1 MKRKEQLHLV
11 DLFSGAGG
19 FTRGFYEVGFIPLIA
34 IDVDEAAASSYV
46 TNFPKTLVLVE
57 DIREVSCDLIKRFLN
72 GVKVDVLIGSPP
84 CEPFTGSNPN
94 RMSNPLDRLYK
105 DPQGQLVLEFVRI
118 LSCLEPKAF
127 VMENVPAIM
136 DGDLKSALKEE
147 FGKVG
152 YETYF
157 NVLKA
162 EEYGTPSHRVRV
174 FLSNL
179 PLNPPKK
186 GIKKVVVWD
195 VLKDLPPPS
204 HDPPLPNHEPPPN
217 LSKSKLKRAVR
228 IRWGSSMIK
237 YEGAEG
243 RKLPNFI
250 RLHPYR
256 IAPTVLGSSRFLHPF
271 EERLLTVRE
280 QARLMGFPDHHVF
293 LGGKEQQY
301 NQVGE
306 AVPPTL
312 AKAIAEELIKFLGG

>member
-1 MKRKEQLHLV
+1 MKRGRPPHLV

-19 FTRGFYEVGFIPLIA
+19 FTRGFHEVGFTSLIA
-34 IDVDEAAASSYV
+34 VDVDEAAASSYV
-46 TNFPKTLVLVE
+46 SNFPTALVLVE
-57 DIREVSCDLIKRFLN
+57 DVREVSCDLIRKLLN
-72 GVKVDVLIGSPP
+72 GVEVDVLIGSPP

-94 RMSNPLDRLYK
+94 RMSDPLDRLYK
-105 DPQGQLVLEFVRI
+105 DPQGQLVLEFIRI

-136 DGDLKSALKEE
+136 EGDLRSALKEE
-147 FGKVG
+147 FGRVG
-152 YETYF
+152 YEVRF

-162 EEYGTPSHRVRV
+162 EDYGTPSRRTRV
-174 FLSNL
+174 FISNL
-179 PLNPPKK
+179 TLNPRRS
-186 GIKKVVVWD
+186 GGKVVVWD

-204 HDPPLPNHEPPPN
+204 HEPLLPNHEPPPN

-228 IRWGSSMIK
+228 VGWGSSMVK

-243 RKLPNFI
+243 RRLPNLI

-256 IAPTVLGSSRFLHPF
+256 VAPTVLGSSRFLHPF
-271 EERLLTVRE
+271 EDRLLTVRE